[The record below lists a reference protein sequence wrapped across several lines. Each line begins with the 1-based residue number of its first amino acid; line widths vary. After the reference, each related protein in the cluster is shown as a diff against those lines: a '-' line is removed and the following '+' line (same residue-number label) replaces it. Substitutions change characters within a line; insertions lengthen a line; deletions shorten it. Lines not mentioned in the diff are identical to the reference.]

1 MNNIFCRAPFMHLYV
16 GYAGRPRLCCASIL
30 TEKVKTLSTIDSSN
44 FWDYWQGE
52 YLTEVRND
60 MLNNVPRK
68 ECEPCYTIE
77 DTGGKSFRNAFD
89 IRHSHIDLQGKEL
102 FLPNDLDI
110 RFSKL
115 CNLKCRMCSESISS
129 QLEKEMTNNYS
140 LLKQYRDQITQ
151 PIMSEN
157 NFKKILDN
165 INSIDYIKVAGGEPS
180 IMPEVESFL
189 QAFIDNNRHT
199 GDNAV
204 NLLITTNC
212 TNQNTKFEKLIN
224 QFSNVTLTVSFEG
237 IGLVNNYIRSPS
249 NFDIL
254 EQILISYL
262 KKHKCILNAT
272 IQAYNLPYLIEF
284 VNWLKYINENFGQLD
299 AFFMLLDQPG
309 DLACYNLSKSL
320 RNYYVDMYLENI
332 DFDATWLADSNLKS
346 SLELLKK
353 DQSEISNYRFVHRTK
368 AFDHVRNQHIK
379 DYLPEVFED
388 IQETYTTMAMP
399 S

>member
-1 MNNIFCRAPFMHLYV
+1 MLVIIAS
-16 GYAGRPRLCCASIL
+16 PRLCCVSIRN
-30 TEKVKTLSTIDSSN
+30 KKIRKTLPTIDSAD

-68 ECEPCYTIE
+68 ECEPCYAIE
-77 DTGGKSFRNAFD
+77 RAGGKSFRNAFD
-89 IRHSHIDLQGKEL
+89 VRHNYIDLQGKEL
-102 FLPNDLDI
+102 FFPNDLDI

-115 CNLKCRMCSESISS
+115 CNLKCRMCSEALSS
-129 QLEKEMTNNYS
+129 QLEKEIDNNYS
-140 LLKQYRDQITQ
+140 LLKQYKDPAVQST
-151 PIMSEN
+151 MSEN

-165 INSIDYIKVAGGEPS
+165 IGSIDYIKVAGGEPS

-212 TNQNTKFEKLIN
+212 TNQNIKFKKLIE

-254 EQILISYL
+254 EQNLISYL
-262 KKHKCILNAT
+262 KKHTCILNAT

-299 AFFMLLDQPG
+299 AYFVLLDHPSE
-309 DLACYNLSKSL
+309 LACNNLSKPF
-320 RNYYVDMYLENI
+320 RHYYVDMYLENI
-332 DFDATWLADSNLKS
+332 DFDAKWLADSNLKS
-346 SLELLKK
+346 SLELLKA
-353 DQSEISNYRFVHRTK
+353 DQSKISNYKFVQRTK
-368 AFDHVRNQHIK
+368 AFDHVRNQHVK

-388 IQETYTTMAMP
+388 IQETYRTTVMYE
-399 S
+399 SY

>member
-1 MNNIFCRAPFMHLYV
+1 MNNIFCRAPFMHSYI
-16 GYAGRPRLCCASIL
+16 GYAGRPRVCCASIPDKR
-30 TEKVKTLSTIDSSN
+30 TETLPAIDSAD

-60 MLNNVPRK
+60 MLNNVPRN
-68 ECEPCYTIE
+68 ECEPCYAIE
-77 DTGGKSFRNAFD
+77 RAGGKSFRNAFD
-89 IRHSHIDLQGKEL
+89 IRHNHIDLQGKEL
-102 FLPNDLDI
+102 FFPNDLDI

-115 CNLKCRMCSESISS
+115 YNLKCRMCNEALSS
-129 QLEKEMTNNYS
+129 QLEKEIANNYS
-140 LLKQYRDQITQ
+140 LLKQYKDPVVQST
-151 PIMSEN
+151 MLEN

-254 EQILISYL
+254 EQTLISYL
-262 KKHKCILNAT
+262 TKHECILNAT

-299 AFFMLLDQPG
+299 AFFMLLDQP
-309 DLACYNLSKSL
+309 DELACYNLSKSL

-332 DFDATWLADSNLKS
+332 DFDASWLTDSNLKS

-388 IQETYTTMAMP
+388 IRETYTTMAMP

>member
-1 MNNIFCRAPFMHLYV
+1 
-16 GYAGRPRLCCASIL
+16 
-30 TEKVKTLSTIDSSN
+30 
-44 FWDYWQGE
+44 
-52 YLTEVRND
+52 
-60 MLNNVPRK
+60 
-68 ECEPCYTIE
+68 
-77 DTGGKSFRNAFD
+77 
-89 IRHSHIDLQGKEL
+89 
-102 FLPNDLDI
+102 
-110 RFSKL
+110 
-115 CNLKCRMCSESISS
+115 
-129 QLEKEMTNNYS
+129 
-140 LLKQYRDQITQ
+140 
-151 PIMSEN
+151 MSEN

-212 TNQNTKFEKLIN
+212 TNQNIKFKKLIE

-254 EQILISYL
+254 EQNLISYL
-262 KKHKCILNAT
+262 KKHTCILNAT

-299 AFFMLLDQPG
+299 AFFMLLDQP
-309 DLACYNLSKSL
+309 DELACNNLSKSF
-320 RNYYVDMYLENI
+320 RNYYVDMYLKNI
-332 DFDATWLADSNLKS
+332 NFDVQWLADSNLKL
-346 SLELLKK
+346 SLELLKA
-353 DQSEISNYRFVHRTK
+353 DQSKISNYKFVQRTK
-368 AFDHVRNQHIK
+368 AFDHVRNQHVK